1 MLTQSLLWLLTQAL
15 KKLGVQKAFVPDAD
29 FSAMTEEKRIYIS
42 HVVHKAR
49 SQSLRFPS
57 LHYCLQRHSWRSMKR
72 ALSRPPPLP

>member
-1 MLTQSLLWLLTQAL
+1 MSLLWLLTQAL

-49 SQSLRFPS
+49 SHLLRRSRFTSLLAKAFMEVDEAGTVAAAATAVS
-57 LHYCLQRHSWRSMKR
+57 
-72 ALSRPPPLP
+72 